1 MKINIWISKVLLRF
15 VSSLLKVSS
24 KQNTERCDHI
34 SFFYSIRS
42 KNFSRSSE
50 LAFAFVCV
58 CALVDIFRFML
69 AYDWHWSH
77 TTDTYII

>member
-50 LAFAFVCV
+50 LAFAFVCMYV
-58 CALVDIFRFML
+58 RSWIYFGLC
-69 AYDWHWSH
+69 SH
-77 TTDTYII
+77 MTGIGPTPQTPT